1 MGPCF
6 KPAEEKTRKRI
17 LNRRNIIG
25 VLSVAVLSAS
35 VTTPGHAEM
44 TVEIGGRIDAIYTY
58 YDEDEI
64 DMGSGSEFRRARL
77 FAQGDIDQNTNVAS
91 FDILEITGGSFGPEF
106 AGGVNVSTWGTG
118 TLAFNSCNSLTLNYD
133 GVDGTIEKINVKYI

>member
-1 MGPCF
+1 M
-6 KPAEEKTRKRI
+6 
-17 LNRRNIIG
+17 NRRNIIG

-77 FAQGDIDQNTNVAS
+77 FAQGDIAD
-91 FDILEITGGSFGPEF
+91 D
-106 AGGVNVSTWGTG
+106 W
-118 TLAFNSCNSLTLNYD
+118 
-133 GVDGTIEKINVKYI
+133 KYKAQY